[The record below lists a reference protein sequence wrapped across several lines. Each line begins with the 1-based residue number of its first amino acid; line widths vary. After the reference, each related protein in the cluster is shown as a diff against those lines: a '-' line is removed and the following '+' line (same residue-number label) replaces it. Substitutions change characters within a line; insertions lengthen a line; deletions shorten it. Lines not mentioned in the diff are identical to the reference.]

1 MKNTRFALDDEV
13 RLVSSKTT
21 VGTIKQIVSILDDGN
36 TLYLIDFPQ
45 GLKMVAEY
53 ELELNREIVQVMD
66 NVNLSDLAIVIEV
79 QDKMQDIIDKLGLVE
94 SDHPSTVLMNACK
107 LQRYLVSTYSI
118 MKKYVGA
125 RSNNMLANE
134 LYNGLIMGDR
144 NYLTNSLIFREIMK
158 MLDANVHCV
167 AMQDNKGNFYVSN
180 LLMIDELYYYFDVTL
195 DADIYLESKE
205 DEELEL
211 CCAGLGRKKYEKY
224 FKPISLLD
232 FDTTVPNEAV
242 PANISRDD
250 IDSSVIKEIK

>member
-36 TLYLIDFPQ
+36 TLYLIDFPH
-45 GLKMVAEY
+45 GLKMVAEH

-79 QDKMQDIIDKLGLVE
+79 QDKMQDIIDELGLVE

-125 RSNNMLANE
+125 RSNNILANE

-144 NYLTNSLIFREIMK
+144 NYLTNYLIF
-158 MLDANVHCV
+158 
-167 AMQDNKGNFYVSN
+167 
-180 LLMIDELYYYFDVTL
+180 IDELYYYFDVTL

-232 FDTTVPNEAV
+232 FDTTEPNEAV

-250 IDSSVIKEIK
+250 IDSSIIREIK